1 MFTKDSKTGPA
12 LDSPAAGSRGAQPG
26 AGTPSIISSDL
37 KIVGNL
43 ESNGDVQIDGKIEGD
58 VASKSV
64 TIGETAEVNG
74 TVSCE
79 RVRVCGKVSGEIRAE
94 SVVLARSARV
104 DGDIVH
110 KSLEI
115 EAGASMQG
123 RVRRLEGEADAPA
136 KKDDKAAAGNV
147 SKITEAKASAS
158 AGGNGSA
165 AAL

>member
-1 MFTKDSKTGPA
+1 MFTKDSKADPG
-12 LDSPAAGSRGAQPG
+12 LDGLAAGSRGGQSMG
-26 AGTPSIISSDL
+26 GTPSIISSDL

-43 ESNGDVQIDGKIEGD
+43 ESNGDVQIDGKVEGD

-64 TIGETAEVNG
+64 TIGENAEVSG

-79 RVRVCGKVSGEIRAE
+79 RVRVCGKVSGEVRAQA
-94 SVVLARSARV
+94 VVLARSARV

-110 KSLEI
+110 NSLEI

-123 RVRRLEGEADAPA
+123 RVRRLEGEAGAGA
-136 KKDDKAAAGNV
+136 KKDDKAASGNV
-147 SKITEAKASAS
+147 SKISEAKTPAS